1 MKQLRHTVPKT
12 VSEIRICNIYK
23 CYSGDFEDE
32 VTVLII
38 MEETSYFVSFNKIE
52 ASLLLW
58 IVLIK

>member
-38 MEETSYFVSFNKIE
+38 MEETS
-52 ASLLLW
+52 
-58 IVLIK
+58 